1 VVSKVGLAS
10 AVRSFFTWG
19 NLICTHKNSRSAVKR
34 SETVDVLWFNQRLMP
49 NSLFEVEHS
58 TDIQNSLLKFQDLQ
72 DFYTRMII
80 VADGNRRAEF
90 EQKMDRKP
98 FDEIRDRVKFLD
110 YDTLVKQYEH
120 EVFKSNRAFVI

>member
-1 VVSKVGLAS
+1 
-10 AVRSFFTWG
+10 
-19 NLICTHKNSRSAVKR
+19 
-34 SETVDVLWFNQRLMP
+34 MP